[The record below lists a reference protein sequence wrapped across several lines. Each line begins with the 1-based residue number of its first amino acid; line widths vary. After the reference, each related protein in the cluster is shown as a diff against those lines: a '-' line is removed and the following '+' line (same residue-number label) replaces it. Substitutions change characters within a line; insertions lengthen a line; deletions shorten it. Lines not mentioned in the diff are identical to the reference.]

1 MISSFLLQD
10 IPRHTDTRLFEV
22 REAFKRS
29 LLPGTWFSVAYS
41 RIYRNIFSP
50 PPALRG
56 PLRGACALRA
66 TDAEPAINALLGTI
80 NSMSLVSGTYTV
92 VNTNSGT

>member
-1 MISSFLLQD
+1 MIRSFLFQD
-10 IPRHTDTRLFEV
+10 IPRHPDTRLFEV

-56 PLRGACALRA
+56 PCGGLALCAQQTPNQQLM
-66 TDAEPAINALLGTI
+66 PCLALLI
-80 NSMSLVSGTYTV
+80 VCLLCLVHIL
-92 VNTNSGT
+92 